1 MAAAKEK
8 PKKKQPERK
17 CVGCNERR
25 EKREL
30 VRVLRTPEGGVIID
44 RTGKQSG
51 RGAYL
56 CHDPACLAKAVRA
69 NRLQTALACE
79 IPDTVL
85 AALGE
90 ELKRDN
96 V

>member
-1 MAAAKEK
+1 MATRKEM

-25 EKREL
+25 EKRQL
-30 VRVLRTPEGGVIID
+30 VRVVRTPEGNVVID
-44 RTGKQSG
+44 RTGKLSG

-56 CHDPACLAKAVRA
+56 CYDPACLQKAVKA
-69 NRLQTALACE
+69 HRLQTALTCE
-79 IPDTVL
+79 IPDALVE
-85 AALGE
+85 ALGK
-90 ELKRDN
+90 ELLQEH

>member
-30 VRVLRTPEGGVIID
+30 VRVVRTPDGNVILD

-56 CHDPACLAKAVRA
+56 CHDPACLSKAVKAR
-69 NRLQTALACE
+69 RLQTALACE
-79 IPDTVL
+79 IPETVL
-85 AALGE
+85 TALGK
-90 ELKRDN
+90 ELTQEH